1 MAERQ
6 GFEPWKEVSPL
17 TRLAGELTI
26 LKNISKITIY
36 PLFKRL

>member
-1 MAERQ
+1 M
-6 GFEPWKEVSPL
+6 GFEPMMEYNPH